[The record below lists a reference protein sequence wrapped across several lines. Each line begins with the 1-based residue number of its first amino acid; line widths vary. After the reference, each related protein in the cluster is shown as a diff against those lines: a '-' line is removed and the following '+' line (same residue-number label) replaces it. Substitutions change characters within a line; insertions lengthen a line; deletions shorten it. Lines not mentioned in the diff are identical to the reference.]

1 MRRIFPFA
9 LGPPAFARVPSL
21 RELRPGFAA
30 IVPSLLL
37 AAVVVLSPSAQ
48 TYRILVTNDDGVR
61 APGILALAR
70 AMATVGDVTVVA
82 PLDNQSGKSHSLTLL
97 EPIFVDKVT
106 LEGVP
111 VAFAAT
117 ATPASCV
124 KLGLG
129 ALLADKPNLVVSGIN
144 RGQNLGRVAY
154 VSGTVGAA
162 REAALQGIPAIAF
175 SLKLDAGTK
184 EDYAAAANAARQVA
198 ELVKATGLPPGVFLN
213 VNVPPGPPEA
223 IKGLRLAMQS
233 PLGGTERFIEHQ
245 RPPSNRRYFWN
256 VYEDP
261 KGGTESDDVGVVEQ
275 GYVAV
280 VPLRAGEFDREA
292 FDALG
297 RRLPR

>member
-1 MRRIFPFA
+1 MRRMLLP
-9 LGPPAFARVPSL
+9 LV
-21 RELRPGFAA
+21 
-30 IVPSLLL
+30 LL
-37 AAVVVLSPSAQ
+37 AFIILTPSAQ
-48 TYRILVTNDDGVR
+48 TYRILVTNDDGIR

-70 AMATVGDVTVVA
+70 AMTALGEVTVVA
-82 PLDNQSGKSHSLTLL
+82 PADNQSGKGHSLTIL

-106 LEGVP
+106 LEGIP
-111 VAFAAT
+111 TAYSAT

-124 KLGLG
+124 KIALGSLMG
-129 ALLADKPNLVVSGIN
+129 SKPDLVVSGIN

-162 REAALQGIPAIAF
+162 REAALQGIPAIAI
-175 SLKLDAGTK
+175 SLKLAEGSTDVS
-184 EDYAAAANAARQVA
+184 YAAAAAASRQIA
-198 ELVKATGLPPGVFLN
+198 ELLKTANLPPGVFLN

-233 PLGGTERFIEHQ
+233 LQSGIERYQEHQ

-261 KGGTESDDVGVVEQ
+261 KGGAESDDVGVVER

-280 VPLRAGEFDREA
+280 VPLHASEFDRDA
-292 FDALG
+292 FNQLG
-297 RRLPR
+297 KIIR